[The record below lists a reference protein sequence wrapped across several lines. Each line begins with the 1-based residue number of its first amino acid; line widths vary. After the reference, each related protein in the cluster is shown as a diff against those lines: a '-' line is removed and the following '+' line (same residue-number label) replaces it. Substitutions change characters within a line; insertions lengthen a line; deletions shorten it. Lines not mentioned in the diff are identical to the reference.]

1 MEEKQTS
8 LQKLMGVINKIG
20 SAIMLNLLFLVS
32 CIPVVTIGPAC
43 SGLYSAVRF
52 SIRGDS
58 AFAGF
63 REGFKTR
70 FLRNMIA
77 GLFCLMVGIYALN
90 NIFVY
95 VSGFIADPSLISV
108 GTVIPAVFHVIFFL
122 AAVLVGTAMIPVNLY
137 FENDVNGW
145 LMDTWYLI
153 GHAPL
158 QVLASAI
165 IMWLPVVMMVWF
177 PVWGFYALL
186 IFIAVYYAVMGVVV
200 TALLKNTLI
209 RILQRKRDEE
219 EA

>member
-1 MEEKQTS
+1 MEDKQTS

-43 SGLYSAVRF
+43 SGLYSAVRY

-58 AFAGF
+58 SFSGFAA
-63 REGFKTR
+63 GFKTR

-77 GLFCLMVGIYALN
+77 TVFCQVIGLYALN
-90 NIFVY
+90 NVFVY
-95 VSGFIADPSLISV
+95 VNGFIADPSLISV
-108 GTVIPAVFHVIFFL
+108 GTVIPVVFHVLFLL
-122 AAVLVGTAMIPVNLY
+122 AALLVGTAMIPVNLY
-137 FENDVNGW
+137 FENDVNSW

-165 IMWLPVVMMVWF
+165 ALWFPVVLIVWF
-177 PVWGFYALL
+177 PIWGFYALL
-186 IFIAVYYAVMGVVV
+186 IFIAVYYAVIAVVI
-200 TALLKNTLI
+200 TALLKKPLI
-209 RILQRKRDEE
+209 KILQRKRAEE

>member
-20 SAIMLNLLFLVS
+20 SAIMLNLLFLIS

-58 AFAGF
+58 AFTGF

-77 GLFCLMVGIYALN
+77 TVFCLVVGIYALN

-95 VSGFIADPSLISV
+95 VSGFIADPGLISV

-122 AAVLVGTAMIPVNLY
+122 AAVLVGTAMIPVSLY

-145 LMDTWYLI
+145 LTDTWYLI

-165 IMWLPVVMMVWF
+165 IMWFPVVLVVWF
-177 PVWGFYALL
+177 PIWGFYALL

-200 TALLKNTLI
+200 TALLKNPLI
-209 RILQRKRDEE
+209 RILQRKRAE
-219 EA
+219 EAA